1 MKVRDLVRDTEWI
14 PGSDYVDGQKPA
26 ISVLLPTFRRGA
38 SGLFR
43 KAVKSVLGQTL
54 HDIELIIVDDASTD
68 GTADQ
73 IAEFMREDGRVS
85 CLRHP
90 NNIGLPAVSE
100 FEAFMKARADY
111 IAFAFDDDFFYPDA
125 LEKLLEHSLDN
136 PGRVCFGSVTWRA
149 REKDSTV
156 IQSGKLGFA
165 LTYHNIRSWN
175 SIPNCAVLLPRAVI
189 DDVGFY
195 DPHIL
200 MTRICDWDLWRRV
213 GERYLLHYVDVEVG
227 EVTGP
232 ETNDSLGKTYVLSS
246 DAAEEWM
253 RISHRVL
260 RAAEYL
266 DYDVFASGPEFSEL
280 TRIAIRD
287 LSALHLAKRPLLLEY
302 SSTHAKAENKK
313 VFVLTSSHT
322 ASASLT
328 FDYLPQEIRGKV
340 RVILSQGGL
349 SLSELAY
356 ASCVVLVRELDIH
369 RDWVAAARR
378 LDIPV
383 YYFLDDNLSELIESE
398 GLKTKE
404 DFSVRSLRTKLRDFA
419 GILLST
425 PQLASYFE
433 ANLIHP
439 HLYVFPVSYA
449 VAPPIFLSQRREAGY
464 DLVVASIGG
473 KHRQRG
479 LIDYVLPGL
488 QQLASEGMRVHFV
501 IGGAFPTD
509 YNDLLEKVSS
519 YEALKVTL
527 LPFDVDLSRAQ
538 MQLAEYRPD
547 LLLHA
552 PNKTLNNK
560 YKTLNVALSAYIL
573 DCVLIVPN
581 DPPYDLEQFD
591 GAAVRV
597 EPANEPRAWLRAM
610 RNLLSERETWDGYRK
625 ANAAFCRTQF
635 SGEQN
640 LVVLNEILQSS
651 PAISSALVE
660 IRLKELYLSKSV
672 SAGSNLFD
680 PEPLRASLLQ
690 LSQMRAKTRRN
701 YRYRPHRRREDIW
714 PQVSPAFEDIRQH
727 VLKNKIRSS
736 SSYLELSD
744 SLHDVAYAEY
754 PVHLKKGQLQSVTC
768 ALSSEG
774 LHDGLVGV
782 ELVAPDDTIAI
793 QTSIDLAPL
802 TLHLPV
808 TFDLKNTF
816 VQQDGIW
823 RFRLFTRS
831 TWPVY
836 VLEFAE
842 YSRFGWSRR
851 VIAPFMKI
859 EYARQAETGAR
870 STI

>member
-14 PGSDYVDGQKPA
+14 PGSDYVDGHKPA

-54 HDIELIIVDDASTD
+54 HDLELIIVDDASTD

-125 LEKLLEHSLDN
+125 LEKLLERSLDN
-136 PGRVCFGSVTWRA
+136 PGRVCFGNVTWRE

-156 IQSGKLGFA
+156 IQSGKLGGP

-200 MTRICDWDLWRRV
+200 MTRICDWDLWRRI
-213 GERYLLHYVDVEVG
+213 GERYLLHHVDVEVG

-232 ETNDSLGKTYVLSS
+232 ETDDSLGKTYGLFS
-246 DAAEEWM
+246 DAAEERM
-253 RISHRVL
+253 RVSHRVL
-260 RAAEYL
+260 KASAYL
-266 DYDVFASGPEFSEL
+266 NLDVFSKDSEL
-280 TRIAIRD
+280 SDLTNLTIRD
-287 LSALHLAKRPLLLEY
+287 LAAEHASKRPLLFGEV
-302 SSTHAKAENKK
+302 SIQNSMQDKEII
-313 VFVLTSSHT
+313 VLTPSHD
-322 ASASLT
+322 ASTLLC
-328 FDYLPQEIRGKV
+328 FDYLPLQARGKV
-340 RVILSQGGL
+340 RVILSQGGFAI
-349 SLSELAY
+349 SELAH
-356 ASCVVLVRELDIH
+356 ASCVIVVRLLDAH
-369 RDWVAAARR
+369 ADWIQAARK
-378 LDIPV
+378 LGIPT
-383 YYFLDDNLSELIESE
+383 YYFLDDNLPELIAAKE
-398 GLKTKE
+398 LKAPE
-404 DFSVRSLRTKLRDFA
+404 DFSISSLRTKLRDFA
-419 GILLST
+419 GVLLSSS
-425 PQLASYFE
+425 QLVSYFE

-439 HLYVFPVSYA
+439 DLYVFPVSYA
-449 VAPPIFLSQRREAGY
+449 VAPPRFLGQRREAGF

-479 LIDYVLPGL
+479 LIDCVLPGL

-501 IGGAFPTD
+501 IGGAFPAD

-581 DPPYDLEQFD
+581 DPPYDLVEFD

-597 EPANEPRAWLRAM
+597 EPANEPGVWLQAV
-610 RNLLSERETWDGYRK
+610 RNLLSKRETWDGYKK
-625 ANAAFCRTQF
+625 ANATFCRTQF

-651 PAISSALVE
+651 PAISPALVE
-660 IRLKELYLSKSV
+660 TRLKELYLSKSV
-672 SAGSNLFD
+672 SAGNNLFD
-680 PEPLRASLLQ
+680 SEPLRASLLQ
-690 LSQMRAKTRRN
+690 LSQFRAQTRRN
-701 YRYRPHRRREDIW
+701 QRYRPHRPREDIW
-714 PQVSPAFEDIRQH
+714 PRISPAFEDIRQH

-754 PVHLKKGQLQSVTC
+754 PIHIEKGQLKSMTC

-774 LHDGLVGV
+774 IHSGLVGV
-782 ELVAPDDTIAI
+782 ELVAPNDTIAV
-793 QTSIDLAPL
+793 QSSRDLAPL
-802 TLHLPV
+802 NLHLPV
-808 TFDLKNTF
+808 TFDLKNTV
-816 VQQDGIW
+816 VQEGIW
-823 RFRLFTRS
+823 KFRFFARS
-831 TWPVY
+831 EWPLY
-836 VLEFAE
+836 ILEFAE

-859 EYARQAETGAR
+859 EYAGQAETGAR
-870 STI
+870 STM

>member
-54 HDIELIIVDDASTD
+54 HDLELIIVDDASTD

-125 LEKLLEHSLDN
+125 LEKLLDRSLDN
-136 PGRVCFGSVTWRA
+136 PGRVCFGSVMQ
-149 REKDSTV
+149 REGRGGITQKV
-156 IQSGKLGFA
+156 RLGVP
-165 LTYHNIRSWN
+165 LTSNNLRSWN
-175 SIPNCAVLLPRAVI
+175 SVPNCAVLLHRDVI
-189 DDVGFY
+189 DKVGLY

-200 MTRICDWDLWRRV
+200 MTRVCDWDLWRRI
-213 GERYLLHYVDVEVG
+213 GERYLLQHVDVDVG

-232 ETNDSLGKTYVLSS
+232 ETNDSLGRTHFLSF
-246 DAAEEWM
+246 DASEEWM
-253 RISHRVL
+253 RGSQRNLRPQDYPDLDIFAVTPELSSRTRMVILEL
-260 RAAEYL
+260 RAKYARRGEANSKISKNE
-266 DYDVFASGPEFSEL
+266 DQD
-280 TRIAIRD
+280 
-287 LSALHLAKRPLLLEY
+287 
-302 SSTHAKAENKK
+302 K
-313 VFVLTSSHT
+313 VIFVLTPNHD
-322 ASASLT
+322 ASTTLC
-328 FDYLPQEIRGKV
+328 FDYLPPILRSKIRIIRSSGAFPLAEI
-340 RVILSQGGL
+340 
-349 SLSELAY
+349 AN
-356 ASCVVLVRELDIH
+356 ASCIIVIRFLAENDA
-369 RDWVAAARR
+369 WASAAKN
-378 LDIPV
+378 LNIPI
-383 YYFLDDNLSELIESE
+383 YYFLDDNLPELVSKE
-398 GLKTKE
+398 GITFDGSRIFEVNRLR
-404 DFSVRSLRTKLRDFA
+404 VRLRDFA
-419 GILLST
+419 GVLVST
-425 PQLASYFE
+425 PELAEYFE
-433 ANLIHP
+433 ANLLHSNVR
-439 HLYVFPVSYA
+439 LFPVSYA
-449 VAPPIFLSQRREAGY
+449 AAPPELPASSRKIANE
-464 DLVVASIGG
+464 LVVASIGG
-473 KHRQRG
+473 RHRQKG
-479 LIDYVLPGL
+479 LQDCVLPAL
-488 QQLASEGMRVHFV
+488 RQIATKSRPIHV
-501 IGGAFPTD
+501 IVGGCWAEDFDNFRSTD
-509 YNDLLEKVSS
+509 EVNENIRT
-519 YEALKVTL
+519 TL
-527 LPFDVDLSRAQ
+527 LPLEVDWTRAVLQ
-538 MQLAEYRPD
+538 IGSFRPD
-547 LLLHA
+547 ILVHA
-552 PNKTLNNK
+552 PSKTLNNK
-560 YKTLNVALSAYIL
+560 YKTFNVALCAYVL
-573 DCVLIVPN
+573 DTVLLVPN
-581 DPPYDLEQFD
+581 DPPYTTAVFD
-591 GAAVRV
+591 GAAIRV
-597 EPANEPRAWLRAM
+597 KPSNESRAWLQAV
-610 RNLLSERETWDGYRK
+610 RNVLSTRETWDGYK
-625 ANAAFCRTQF
+625 KTNAAFCRTQF

-640 LVVLNEILQSS
+640 LIVLNEILQSS